1 MVNDH
6 IKMLE
11 REKEWYE
18 KHYHQFNHSE
28 EERKGFINGIEYC
41 LNLLIKS
48 KELSGPD
55 TENGLKNEKILNAS
69 NIQKI
74 EWDESNLIIH
84 FQDAKYQY
92 FDIPE
97 KISIELGNA
106 ESPGS
111 YLHREIKGKYRYA
124 RID

>member
-1 MVNDH
+1 MNFNNKHLAEAVDH
-6 IKMLE
+6 VDACIFTGDCMFDSEDRKE
-11 REKEWYE
+11 FREFLVRWE
-18 KHYHQFNHSE
+18 KATVDEKWQ
-28 EERKGFINGIEYC
+28 KP
-41 LNLLIKS
+41 L
-48 KELSGPD
+48 
-55 TENGLKNEKILNAS
+55 NEKVLNAS

-74 EWDESNLIIH
+74 EWDESNLIIY

-111 YLHREIKGKYRYA
+111 YLHRKIKGNYRYA
-124 RID
+124 RIH